1 MRRRD
6 YFSTLFPQGIP
17 TLWCPL
23 ISHYAA
29 EGKFD
34 ADRMAAHIEYLS
46 PYVQAF
52 LAPGSTGDGWEMSPE
67 ERTELIERLLPLTE
81 AVNGHLLVGVL
92 ETDRGQAAE
101 TVAGLKKTYTPGETA
116 GYAGVTITAPRGSEL
131 TQASIFEELAAVLD
145 HGVPT
150 ALYQLPQV
158 TANEIDP
165 CTAEDLAKKYPNFYL
180 FKDTSGKD
188 KVARSGRLPDDL
200 FLVRGAEGNY
210 AEWLKGLGGPY
221 HGFLLST
228 ANNFAP
234 QLARII
240 ELSTLA
246 AVQGAGG
253 AHSIEASEAARE
265 AYSTASTLSTVV
277 ETAFN
282 TVSAFPFGNP
292 FANANKAIDH
302 IMAHGA
308 DFETVPPPLT
318 HSGNRIPA
326 EMETGLADLLRRH
339 ELFPQTGYLD
349 H

>member
-29 EGKFD
+29 EGKFN
-34 ADRMAAHIEYLS
+34 AERMAAHIESLS

-67 ERTELIERLLPLTE
+67 ERTELIDLLLPLTE
-81 AVNGHLLVGVL
+81 EVDGHLLLGVL
-92 ETDRGQAAE
+92 ETDRGKAAD
-101 TVAGLKKTYTPGETA
+101 TVAGLKNSYIPGETP

-131 TQASIFEELAAVLD
+131 TQTTIFDELSAVLE

-158 TANEIDP
+158 TENEIDP
-165 CTAEDLAKKYPNFYL
+165 CTAEDLAKKYSNFYL

-188 KVARSGRLPDDL
+188 KVVRSGRLPEDL

-210 AEWLKGLGGPY
+210 AEWLKGLGGSY

-234 QLARII
+234 HLSRII
-240 ELSTLA
+240 ELSSLA

-253 AHSIEASEAARE
+253 AHSLEVSEAARE
-265 AYSTASTLSTVV
+265 AYSISHTLSTVV

-282 TVSAFPFGNP
+282 TVSALPFGNP

-302 IMAHGA
+302 IMAYGPG
-308 DFETVPPPLT
+308 FETAQPPLT

-326 EMETGLADLLRRH
+326 EIETSLAEILRRH
-339 ELFPQTGYLD
+339 DLFPQKGYLN

>member
-23 ISHYAA
+23 ISHYTD
-29 EGKFD
+29 EGNFNTE
-34 ADRMAAHIEYLS
+34 RMAAHIEYLA

-52 LAPGSTGDGWEMSPE
+52 LAPGSTGDGWEMSSD
-67 ERTELIERLLPLTE
+67 ERTGLIELLLPLTE
-81 AVNGHLLVGVL
+81 QVNGHLLVGVL
-92 ETDRGQAAE
+92 ETDRGKAAD
-101 TVAGLKKTYTPGETA
+101 TVAALKKNYTPGETS

-131 TQASIFEELAAVLD
+131 TQTSIFDELAAVLD

-158 TANEIDP
+158 TENEIDP
-165 CTAEDLAKKYPNFYL
+165 CTAEDLANKYSNFYL

-234 QLARII
+234 QLSRVI

-265 AYSTASTLSTVV
+265 AYSISNTLSTVV
-277 ETAFN
+277 DTAFN
-282 TVSAFPFGNP
+282 TVSTLPFGNP

-302 IMAHGA
+302 IMAYGA
-308 DFETVPPPLT
+308 GFDAVQPPLT

-326 EMETGLADLLRRH
+326 EITSSLADVLRRH
-339 ELFPQTGYLD
+339 ELFPQTGYLE